1 LTVETHLS
9 VTGAELKRQILTAVS
24 RHGDLVNIRNMKL
37 ITSGHVIDDSVSLL
51 QQPQIRVRCSCYL
64 WSPYV
69 TGQTIYIFIL
79 SFVLSSSFF
88 FSSPNLSGRRLDVC
102 HTSTH
107 GVALECRSETCC
119 MWLAGNA
126 GHKKLPC
133 AHHRTTL
140 SGNIFAT
147 KTRID
152 NWKKLL
158 SSNISSTCPHN
169 MVNFGLLAAEID
181 PVVWGTLANF
191 NSFRVF
197 AALLHGS
204 QVVSVSQT
212 LRC

>member
-1 LTVETHLS
+1 M
-9 VTGAELKRQILTAVS
+9 TGAELKRQILTAVS

-107 GVALECRSETCC
+107 GVALECRPETCC
-119 MWLAGNA
+119 MRLAGNA
-126 GHKKLPC
+126 GHKKSPSAYHC
-133 AHHRTTL
+133 TTL
-140 SGNIFAT
+140 SRYIFAT
-147 KTRID
+147 KARID
-152 NWKKLL
+152 NWKKIVKQQYLL
-158 SSNISSTCPHN
+158 LEEVLLLNMSLQYGELRPSS
-169 MVNFGLLAAEID
+169 G
-181 PVVWGTLANF
+181 
-191 NSFRVF
+191 
-197 AALLHGS
+197 
-204 QVVSVSQT
+204 
-212 LRC
+212 